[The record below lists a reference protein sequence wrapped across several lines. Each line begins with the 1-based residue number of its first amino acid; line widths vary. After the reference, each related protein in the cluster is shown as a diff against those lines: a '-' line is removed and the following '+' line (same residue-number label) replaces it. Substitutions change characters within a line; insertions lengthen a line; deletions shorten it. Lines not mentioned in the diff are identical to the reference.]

1 MERIRLIEE
10 ERQALRGIRSG
21 TMQDDELRALADV
34 VASLQSKGLVEARF
48 EGQELR
54 RVRLSL
60 FGAFYFR
67 SNPKLR
73 NPIDWQRITA
83 WAAIVAAVAGVFG
96 LFVGCSLLRGI

>member
-1 MERIRLIEE
+1 MERIRLTEE
-10 ERQALRGIRSG
+10 GRQALRGIRGG
-21 TMQDDELRALADV
+21 TLRDDELRAWADV

-67 SNPKLR
+67 SNPRLK
-73 NPIDWQRITA
+73 NPVDWQRVTA
-83 WAAIVAAVAGVFG
+83 WAAIVAAITGILG
-96 LFVGCSLLRGI
+96 LFVGCAILAR